1 MEYCTKEE
9 YASRQCEVTNPVIKT
24 QWINEFLYE
33 TEKSSP
39 IYSSIGTN
47 NEGDVFFESSLG
59 TPYSTKRLFT
69 LKDDG
74 REYID
79 GIKRNIVNLGNN
91 MFSKFGTGAVVTIN
105 QHKCYMKFASNE
117 SLEFYDFDDKKYTFA
132 NLKEKLG
139 GYEIKS

>member
-1 MEYCTKEE
+1 M
-9 YASRQCEVTNPVIKT
+9 
-24 QWINEFLYE
+24 
-33 TEKSSP
+33 
-39 IYSSIGTN
+39 GTN
-47 NEGDVFFESSLG
+47 DEGNIFFESSLG
-59 TPYSTKRLFT
+59 TPYSTKKLF
-69 LKDDG
+69 KFKNDG

-79 GIKRNIVNLGNN
+79 GIKRNIINLGNN

-139 GYEIKS
+139 GYEIKSEKNTLIRTNVENTFIYAYISNENALMMQKFKIV